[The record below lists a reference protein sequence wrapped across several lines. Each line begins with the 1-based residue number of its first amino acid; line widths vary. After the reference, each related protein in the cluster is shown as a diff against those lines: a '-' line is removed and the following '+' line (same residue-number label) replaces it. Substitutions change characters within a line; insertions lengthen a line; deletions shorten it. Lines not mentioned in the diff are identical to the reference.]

1 MVCLFTSALNLV
13 CNISS
18 KHEKNVYKDWENLI
32 YYFAKYINEA
42 DGGEGFPQKI
52 PEGSHTWLGHWYA
65 SIQNAF
71 TKSSYNEIRR
81 FIFSPK
87 LEIIS
92 IELFEAAPMHLQK
105 SFIQYCKSMIL
116 YKQMTDGFV
125 SDASTD
131 SEDLPE
137 LEPNVPDVPD
147 VPENTNVEI
156 PANNNIKLEISWP
169 EFNFGTIN
177 LNNIMEEQDLKK
189 KYEKIFEKPL
199 QSAV

>member
-42 DGGEGFPQKI
+42 DGGKGFPQKI

-65 SIQNAF
+65 SIQNNF

-125 SDASTD
+125 SDVSTD

-137 LEPNVPDVPD
+137 LEPNVP
-147 VPENTNVEI
+147 ENTNFEI
-156 PANNNIKLEISWP
+156 PTNNNIKLEISYP

-177 LNNIMEEQDLKK
+177 LNNINEEQDLKK
-189 KYEKIFEKPL
+189 KFEL
-199 QSAV
+199 LWDN